1 MKNFMRLAIIGLSG
15 IVVSAASA
23 ANMPG
28 VDVTAKE
35 KGSGK
40 VVYQGKTDR
49 AGKFTTAT
57 LAAGKYELAFRS
69 DEPQGFQ
76 VALGGTKSAKQMKA
90 KDGLA
95 FDVEIAPAS
104 KVTGKVTVVP
114 LTAAQQLG
122 MAKAN
127 KNVRIIKGKRHVWVR
142 GEIGSHMGGKWVP
155 EDEAE
160 VVNTKASRGN
170 AAEGLQR
177 MQDLGGQG
185 AASGR

>member
-1 MKNFMRLAIIGLSG
+1 MKNVLRLCAVTLSAL
-15 IVVSAASA
+15 VVSAASA
-23 ANMPG
+23 AKTAT

-49 AGKFTTAT
+49 GGKFTTAT
-57 LAAGKYELAFRS
+57 LPAGKYLVEFRS
-69 DEPQGFQ
+69 TEPQGFQ
-76 VALGGTKSAKQMKA
+76 VALGGTKSAKQLKA

-95 FDVEIAPAS
+95 FDVEVAPAS

-127 KNVRIIKGKRHVWVR
+127 KNVRIINGKRHVWVR
-142 GEIGSHMGGKWVP
+142 GEIGSHMGGKWIP
-155 EDEAE
+155 EEEAE
-160 VVNTKASRGN
+160 AVSSKESRGR
-170 AAEGLQR
+170 ASEGLQK
-177 MQDLGGQG
+177 MQELSGQG
-185 AASGR
+185 AMGGG

>member
-1 MKNFMRLAIIGLSG
+1 MKNVFHLSILALSA

-23 ANMPG
+23 ASKVP

-35 KGSGK
+35 KASGK
-40 VVYQGKTDR
+40 VVYQGKTDGG
-49 AGKFTTAT
+49 GKFTTAT
-57 LAAGKYELAFRS
+57 LQPGKYVLELRS
-69 DEPQGFQ
+69 NEPQGFQ
-76 VALGGTKSAKQMKA
+76 VALGGTKTAKQIKA

-104 KVTGKVTVVP
+104 KVTGKVTIVP

-127 KNVRIIKGKRHVWVR
+127 KNVRMINGKPHVWVR

-155 EDEAE
+155 ADEAE
-160 VVNTKASRGN
+160 VVNAKAGRGN
-170 AAEGLQR
+170 ASEGLQK
-177 MQDLGGQG
+177 MQDMSGQG
-185 AASGR
+185 AAVGR